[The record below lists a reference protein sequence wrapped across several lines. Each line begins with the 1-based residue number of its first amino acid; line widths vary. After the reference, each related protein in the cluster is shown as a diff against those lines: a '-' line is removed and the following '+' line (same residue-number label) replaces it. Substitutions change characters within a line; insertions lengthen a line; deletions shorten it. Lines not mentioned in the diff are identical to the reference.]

1 MAALLEK
8 TGILDEK
15 EVWAWTDEAGK
26 ASKAAGK
33 AKPPRTTLT
42 DAELDEIGVTERDY
56 AKMDTF
62 ERLAYNLKLEG
73 TDVLVVDEKDD
84 DFDIRKY
91 IDAKTLKYLDAMT
104 LDENWRDKQG

>member
-1 MAALLEK
+1 MAAVLDK
-8 TGILDEK
+8 TGVSGEK
-15 EVWAWTDEAGK
+15 EVWACTGKADEAGK
-26 ASKAAGK
+26 AAGNV
-33 AKPPRTTLT
+33 KPPKTTLT

-73 TDVLVVDEKDD
+73 TDVWVVDEKDD

-91 IDAKTLKYLDAMT
+91 IDAKTLKHLDAMT
-104 LDENWRDKQG
+104 LDENWRDRQG